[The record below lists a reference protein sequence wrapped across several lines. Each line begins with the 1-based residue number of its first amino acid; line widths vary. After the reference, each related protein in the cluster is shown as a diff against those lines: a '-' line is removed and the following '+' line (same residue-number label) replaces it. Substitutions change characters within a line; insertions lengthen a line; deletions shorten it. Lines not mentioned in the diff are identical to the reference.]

1 MQTIGTPSPRRR
13 LVAGADG
20 SGAAKLIV
28 FFIGAYAL
36 AWLPFAVPILAAR
49 GLILLPAPET
59 VFLTLATLGIGL
71 AGVGMAAWESGGAGV
86 RSLLGQILRW
96 RVRPIWY
103 VAAVLVPALFPAGAF
118 LLGLALGNPP
128 TPTASP
134 QVWLSIPLVL
144 VAFLVPALL
153 EEIGWRGYALPR
165 LQRLLGRLLASV
177 VLGVIWAGVH
187 LPLWLLPDFGFA
199 SQSVTVYFVQVV
211 AISVVLAW
219 LYNATGGSLLLT
231 GLAHAAVNGW
241 PMPWNAALQ
250 ALPDQRRGVAVAD
263 FHVLI
268 TLATVVVAVLVVLAT
283 RRPSRADT
291 RQTPL
296 DGMRAA
302 APLD

>member
-1 MQTIGTPSPRRR
+1 M
-13 LVAGADG
+13 
-20 SGAAKLIV
+20 
-28 FFIGAYAL
+28 
-36 AWLPFAVPILAAR
+36 
-49 GLILLPAPET
+49 
-59 VFLTLATLGIGL
+59 
-71 AGVGMAAWESGGAGV
+71 
-86 RSLLGQILRW
+86 
-96 RVRPIWY
+96 
-103 VAAVLVPALFPAGAF
+103 
-118 LLGLALGNPP
+118 
-128 TPTASP
+128 
-134 QVWLSIPLVL
+134 
-144 VAFLVPALL
+144 
-153 EEIGWRGYALPR
+153 
-165 LQRLLGRLLASV
+165 
-177 VLGVIWAGVH
+177 
-187 LPLWLLPDFGFA
+187 
-199 SQSVTVYFVQVV
+199 TVYFVQVV

>member
-13 LVAGADG
+13 LAAGADG
-20 SGAAKLIV
+20 SGAAKLIL

-153 EEIGWRGYALPR
+153 EE
-165 LQRLLGRLLASV
+165 
-177 VLGVIWAGVH
+177 
-187 LPLWLLPDFGFA
+187 
-199 SQSVTVYFVQVV
+199 
-211 AISVVLAW
+211 
-219 LYNATGGSLLLT
+219 
-231 GLAHAAVNGW
+231 NGW